1 MAAFD
6 PFDEVKNPEKVL
18 TIVHKFIQKN
28 NITCAETIMQSDRV
42 IENAYDFI
50 EELCVAAGYAEEET
64 YDDEEIDDIT
74 GLDYDEDNPAYGDDY

>member
-1 MAAFD
+1 
-6 PFDEVKNPEKVL
+6 
-18 TIVHKFIQKN
+18 
-28 NITCAETIMQSDRV
+28 MQSDRV